1 MEMRVP
7 NTFVET
13 AQPLPDEWA
22 EVEHLIKKLM
32 YLAHQQRY
40 GQDRFRVMR
49 MRNVVD
55 SGERYGITIYKFIG
69 SVKAYDYQTE
79 ILGGYTNP
87 VEAEGMLRLLIG
99 VVRDNIVRSYGD

>member
-22 EVEHLIKKLM
+22 EVEHLIFKLM
-32 YLAHQQRY
+32 YLTRQQMY
-40 GQDRFRVMR
+40 GQERFRVMR
-49 MRNVVD
+49 MRDVFE
-55 SGERYGITIYKFIG
+55 SGERYGIAVYKLIG
-69 SVKAYDYQTE
+69 GAYDYQTE

-87 VEAEGMLRLLIG
+87 VEAEGMLRLIVG
-99 VVRDNIVRSYGD
+99 VVRDNIVRSYE